1 MAILIYKKIFRRSY
15 SFEIRLL
22 SIVLASLLCTC
33 NLLKAQQEP
42 MYSQYMFNMLHIN
55 PAYAGSRATDNITLL
70 YRNQWVGL
78 AGAPRTGAFS
88 WDRRADDSNV
98 GYGLEVYSD
107 KLGIETTTGLQA
119 FYSYHLPFE
128 NSYLS
133 LGLSGGF
140 LNYKVAYSEAVTN
153 TGGDPVY
160 QTDINSW
167 LPTAGFGMVYV
178 TPVWYVGFS
187 IPALLN
193 TKVSAKG
200 TVTSSGFGANN
211 HYFLTGGYD
220 FVLDENMKLKP
231 SVMIKAVKGSPVQY
245 DINTM
250 WWFKDKLGLG
260 LSYRHADAVVGL
272 LEVQITP
279 KLRLGYSYDYTISD
293 FRTYNQGTHELM
305 LRWEIPNSKC
315 KTCDDQQKAFSG
327 N

>member
-22 SIVLASLLCTC
+22 SVVLASLLCTC

-55 PAYAGSRATDNITLL
+55 PAYAGSRAADNITLL
-70 YRNQWVGL
+70 YRNQWIGL
-78 AGAPRTGAFS
+78 AGAPKTGAFS
-88 WDRRADDSNV
+88 WDKRADDSNV

-107 KLGIETTTGLQA
+107 KLGIETTTGFQA

-133 LGLSGGF
+133 LGLSGGL
-140 LNYKVAYSEAVTN
+140 LNYRAAYSEAVTN

-178 TPVWYVGFS
+178 TPVWYVGLS

-200 TVTSSGFGANN
+200 AVTSSGFGANN

-260 LSYRHADAVVGL
+260 VSYRHADAVVGL

-315 KTCDDQQKAFSG
+315 KTCDDQKKVLFG
-327 N
+327 K

>member
-22 SIVLASLLCTC
+22 SVVLASLLCTC

-55 PAYAGSRATDNITLL
+55 PAYAGSRAADNITLL
-70 YRNQWVGL
+70 YRNQWIGL
-78 AGAPRTGAFS
+78 AGAPKTGAFS
-88 WDRRADDSNV
+88 WDKRADDSNV

-107 KLGIETTTGLQA
+107 KLGIETTTGFQA

-133 LGLSGGF
+133 LGLSGGL
-140 LNYKVAYSEAVTN
+140 LNYRAAYSEAVTN

-178 TPVWYVGFS
+178 TPVWYVGLS

-260 LSYRHADAVVGL
+260 VSYRHADAVVGL

-315 KTCDDQQKAFSG
+315 KTCDDQKKAFSG

>member
-22 SIVLASLLCTC
+22 SVVLASLLCTC

-55 PAYAGSRATDNITLL
+55 PAYAGSRAVDNITLL

-78 AGAPRTGAFS
+78 AGAPRTGTFS

-133 LGLSGGF
+133 LGLSGGL

-178 TPVWYVGFS
+178 TPVWYVGLS

-200 TVTSSGFGANN
+200 AVTSSGFGANN

-315 KTCDDQQKAFSG
+315 KTCDDQKKVLFG
-327 N
+327 K

>member
-1 MAILIYKKIFRRSY
+1 
-15 SFEIRLL
+15 
-22 SIVLASLLCTC
+22 
-33 NLLKAQQEP
+33 

-55 PAYAGSRATDNITLL
+55 PAYAGSRAADNITLL
-70 YRNQWVGL
+70 YRNQWIGM
-78 AGAPRTGAFS
+78 AGAPKTGAFS
-88 WDRRADDSNV
+88 WDKRADDSNV

-107 KLGIETTTGLQA
+107 KLGIEATTGFQA

-133 LGLSGGF
+133 LGLSGGL

-178 TPVWYVGFS
+178 TPVWYVGLS

-200 TVTSSGFGANN
+200 AVTSSGFGANN

-220 FVLDENMKLKP
+220 FVLDENIKLKP

-260 LSYRHADAVVGL
+260 VSYRHADAVVGL

-315 KTCDDQQKAFSG
+315 KTCNDQRKVFSG
-327 N
+327 K

>member
-22 SIVLASLLCTC
+22 SVVLASLLCTC

-55 PAYAGSRATDNITLL
+55 PAYAGSRAADNITLL
-70 YRNQWVGL
+70 YRNQWIGL
-78 AGAPRTGAFS
+78 AGAPKTGAFS
-88 WDRRADDSNV
+88 WDKRADDSNV

-107 KLGIETTTGLQA
+107 KLGIEATTGFQA

-133 LGLSGGF
+133 LGLSGGL
-140 LNYKVAYSEAVTN
+140 LNYRAAYSEAVTN

-178 TPVWYVGFS
+178 TPVWYVGLS

-200 TVTSSGFGANN
+200 AVTSSGFGANN

-260 LSYRHADAVVGL
+260 VSYRHADAVVGL

-315 KTCDDQQKAFSG
+315 KTCDDQKRVLSG
-327 N
+327 K

>member
-22 SIVLASLLCTC
+22 SVVLASLLCTC

-55 PAYAGSRATDNITLL
+55 PAYAGSRAADNITLL
-70 YRNQWVGL
+70 YRNQWIGL
-78 AGAPRTGAFS
+78 AGAPKTGAFS
-88 WDRRADDSNV
+88 WDKRADDSNV

-107 KLGIETTTGLQA
+107 KLGIETTTGFQA

-133 LGLSGGF
+133 LGLSGGL
-140 LNYKVAYSEAVTN
+140 LNYRAAYSEAVTN

-178 TPVWYVGFS
+178 TPVWYVGLS

-260 LSYRHADAVVGL
+260 VSYRHADAVVGL

-315 KTCDDQQKAFSG
+315 KTCDDQKRVLSG
-327 N
+327 K

>member
-22 SIVLASLLCTC
+22 SVVLASLLCTC

-55 PAYAGSRATDNITLL
+55 PAYAGSRAADNITLL
-70 YRNQWVGL
+70 YRNQWIGL
-78 AGAPRTGAFS
+78 AGAPKTGAFS
-88 WDRRADDSNV
+88 WDKRADDSNV

-107 KLGIETTTGLQA
+107 KLGIETTTGFQA

-133 LGLSGGF
+133 LGLSGGL
-140 LNYKVAYSEAVTN
+140 LNYRAAYSEAVTN

-178 TPVWYVGFS
+178 TPVWYVGLS

-200 TVTSSGFGANN
+200 AVTSSGFGANN

-260 LSYRHADAVVGL
+260 VSYRHADAVVGL

-315 KTCDDQQKAFSG
+315 KTCDDQKKAFSG

>member
-1 MAILIYKKIFRRSY
+1 
-15 SFEIRLL
+15 
-22 SIVLASLLCTC
+22 
-33 NLLKAQQEP
+33 

-55 PAYAGSRATDNITLL
+55 PAYAGSRAADNITLL
-70 YRNQWVGL
+70 YRNQWIGL
-78 AGAPRTGAFS
+78 AGAPKTGAFS
-88 WDRRADDSNV
+88 WDKRADDSNV

-107 KLGIETTTGLQA
+107 KLGIETTTGFQA

-133 LGLSGGF
+133 LGLSGGL
-140 LNYKVAYSEAVTN
+140 LNYRAAYSEAVTN

-178 TPVWYVGFS
+178 TPVWYVGLS

-200 TVTSSGFGANN
+200 AVTSSGFGANN

-260 LSYRHADAVVGL
+260 VSYRHADAVVGL

-315 KTCDDQQKAFSG
+315 KTCDDQKKAFSG

>member
-22 SIVLASLLCTC
+22 SVVLASLLCTC

-55 PAYAGSRATDNITLL
+55 PAYAGSRAADNITLL
-70 YRNQWVGL
+70 YRNQWIGL
-78 AGAPRTGAFS
+78 AGAPKTGAFS
-88 WDRRADDSNV
+88 WDKRADDSNV

-107 KLGIETTTGLQA
+107 KLGIETTTGFQA

-133 LGLSGGF
+133 LGLSGGL

-178 TPVWYVGFS
+178 TPVWYVGLS

-200 TVTSSGFGANN
+200 TVTSSGFGTNN

-260 LSYRHADAVVGL
+260 VSYRHADAVVGL

-315 KTCDDQQKAFSG
+315 KTCDDQKKAFSG

>member
-22 SIVLASLLCTC
+22 SVVLASLLCTC

-78 AGAPRTGAFS
+78 AGAPRTGTFS

-133 LGLSGGF
+133 LGLSGGL

-260 LSYRHADAVVGL
+260 VSYRHADAMVGL

-315 KTCDDQQKAFSG
+315 KTCDDQKKVLFG
-327 N
+327 K

>member
-22 SIVLASLLCTC
+22 SVVLASLLCTC

-55 PAYAGSRATDNITLL
+55 PAYAGSRAADNITLL
-70 YRNQWVGL
+70 YRNQWIGL
-78 AGAPRTGAFS
+78 AGAPKTGAFS
-88 WDRRADDSNV
+88 WDKRADDSNV

-107 KLGIETTTGLQA
+107 KLGIETTTGFQA

-133 LGLSGGF
+133 LGLSGGL
-140 LNYKVAYSEAVTN
+140 LNYRAAYSEAVTN

-178 TPVWYVGFS
+178 TPVWYVGLS

-200 TVTSSGFGANN
+200 AVTSSGFGANN

-260 LSYRHADAVVGL
+260 VSYRHADAVVGL

-315 KTCDDQQKAFSG
+315 KTCDDQKRVLSG
-327 N
+327 K